1 MVRWMLVERCRPD
14 WSYVERL
21 IEDFNQ
27 RLDEDA
33 TFLTEKLEPEL
44 ESSFRSKR
52 IVHTTPRI
60 GCLDTFSYV
69 VVEKENI

>member
-1 MVRWMLVERCRPD
+1 MLVERCRPD

-33 TFLTEKLEPEL
+33 TFLTEKLE
-44 ESSFRSKR
+44 SSFRSKR

>member
-1 MVRWMLVERCRPD
+1 MVRWMLVERCKPD

-44 ESSFRSKR
+44 
-52 IVHTTPRI
+52 
-60 GCLDTFSYV
+60 G
-69 VVEKENI
+69 